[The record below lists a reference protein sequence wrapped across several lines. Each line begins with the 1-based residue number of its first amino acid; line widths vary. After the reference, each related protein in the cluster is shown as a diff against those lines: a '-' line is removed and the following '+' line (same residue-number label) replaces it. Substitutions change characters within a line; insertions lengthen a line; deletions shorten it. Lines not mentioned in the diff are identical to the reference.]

1 MTNVLLLGAGGLA
14 REVLSA
20 DLDGHRVVG
29 ILDDDPALRGELVG
43 GVRVLGGL
51 AHAAEYDADL
61 VVCVGSGKAR
71 RAIVQRLADLGVR
84 PDRYAT
90 VADRAV
96 RIPQSCTVGS
106 GSVLLAGAVLTAD
119 AQLGSHVVLMPNV
132 TVTHDD
138 AIADYATLAAG
149 VSLGGGVRIGEAAYL
164 GMNSSVRQTQTVGRE
179 AVVGMGSVV
188 VADVPD
194 GEVWAGVPARPLHI
208 EEES

>member
-1 MTNVLLLGAGGLA
+1 MTNILLLGAGGLA

-29 ILDDDPALRGELVG
+29 ILDDDPGLRGELVG

-71 RAIVQRLADLGVR
+71 RAIVQRLAGLGVR
-84 PDRYAT
+84 PERYAT

-96 RIPQSCTVGS
+96 RIPQSCAVGS

-119 AQLGSHVVLMPNV
+119 AQLGDHVVLMPNV
-132 TVTHDD
+132 TITHDD
-138 AIADYATLAAG
+138 VIADYATLAAG

-164 GMNSSVRQTQTVGRE
+164 GMNSSVRQQQTVGRE

-194 GEVWAGVPARPLHI
+194 GEVWAGVPARPLRI